1 MATSTA
7 SLKLRQAR
15 QTAGLGLREA
25 ARLAGTSHATFKAYE
40 TGAKTPSVTTFL
52 RLVEACSF
60 SVDLELKPRIRS
72 ANGLERGNEL
82 LQVLELAEQFP
93 SKYEQSRPELSYPVL
108 SRLKGRQ

>member
-1 MATSTA
+1 MPNPAPG
-7 SLKLRQAR
+7 LKLLQAR

-52 RLVEACSF
+52 RLLEACNF

-72 ANGLERGNEL
+72 ANGLTRGEEL

-93 SKYEQSRPELSYPVL
+93 SRYQHSRPALSYPVF
-108 SRLKGRQ
+108 GRP